1 MKNDLITDNEA
12 AQIYADM
19 NLSEDRAAQ
28 IRTESEKAIQQAT
41 KGHSPES
48 LRAMFEKSTQLTEL
62 QKRIENH
69 TTGDYTATPKPQPRI
84 IDYNTAKIKFWI
96 IYQHR
101 LRLQKPVIT
110 TQNSRVLRNI
120 LAWMIGTESDLAPN
134 KGLFIFG
141 DFGRGKTDLIH
152 TLKQFSYHMSKQYDN
167 VPEWPAIRSYK
178 AMIKKAKEEK
188 SVKGIYQDKGI
199 SIIDD
204 LGFQEDSTITI
215 WGDKTDLVSE
225 IIESRHRSW
234 KANNGNIS
242 IFTSNLD
249 TKRIQELHGQGISGR
264 LIEMCNTLYWN
275 GTDFR
280 TLNQ

>member
-1 MKNDLITDNEA
+1 MNEDLITDKEA
-12 AQIYADM
+12 AKIMTDM
-19 NLSEDRAAQ
+19 QLSADRAAQ
-28 IRTESEKAIQQAT
+28 IRTESEKAIREAT
-41 KGHSPES
+41 RGHSNES
-48 LRAMFEKSTQLTEL
+48 LRSMFHKENKRLTDL
-62 QKRIENH
+62 QQRTADHI
-69 TTGDYTATPKPQPRI
+69 TGTYTPTAKEEPKL
-84 IDYNTAKIKFWI
+84 IDYNTAKLNFWI
-96 IYQHR
+96 MYQQR
-101 LRLQKPVIT
+101 LNLAKPIIT
-110 TQNSRVLRNI
+110 TQNSKVLQSVI
-120 LAWMIGTESDLAPN
+120 SWMIGIDTNIAPN

-152 TLKQFSYHMSKQYDN
+152 TLKHFSYHMSKVYDN
-167 VPEWPAIRSYK
+167 VREWPAIRSYK

-234 KANNGNIS
+234 KANNSNIT

-249 TKRIQELHGQGISGR
+249 TQRIKELHGQGIAGR
-264 LIEMCNTLYWN
+264 LKEMCNILYWN

-280 TLNQ
+280 DQ